1 MRQQTAS
8 RADIEQRFSARVFL
22 YEIEISLD
30 LLMDRGLET
39 IVIKLHI
46 AAPAVEVL
54 RVVIQL
60 ADIITGRRR
69 RHRIIASVAFVNL
82 FSSKVCTH
90 VAQRMLA
97 EQAEMRLCD

>member
-8 RADIEQRFSARVFL
+8 RADIEERFSARVLL
-22 YEIEISLD
+22 YEIEILLD
-30 LLMDRGLET
+30 LLMDRGLEA
-39 IVIKLHI
+39 IVIKLHV

-69 RHRIIASVAFVNL
+69 RQRIIASVALVNL
-82 FSSKVCTH
+82 FRRKVCTH
-90 VAQRMLA
+90 VAQRTFA
-97 EQAEMRLCD
+97 EQAIR